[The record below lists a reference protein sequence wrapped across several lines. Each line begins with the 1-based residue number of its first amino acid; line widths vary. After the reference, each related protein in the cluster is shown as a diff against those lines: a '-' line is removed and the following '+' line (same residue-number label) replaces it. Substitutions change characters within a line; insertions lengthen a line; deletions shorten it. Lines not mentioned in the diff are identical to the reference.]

1 MSIKTIPLPG
11 LTEQQKT
18 MHKLMFV
25 AVCKLLSDQST
36 YLQNELKY
44 DLKRDFNNVIKRID
58 ELVEK
63 IDKGFSADEK
73 ESLQEIV
80 DELNNAM
87 TDFRKQINELK

>member
-1 MSIKTIPLPG
+1 MTIDTIPE
-11 LTEQQKT
+11 LTTEQKT

-44 DLKRDFNNVIKRID
+44 DLKRDFNNIVRRTD
-58 ELVEK
+58 ELVYK
-63 IDKGFSADEK
+63 IESGLSA
-73 ESLQEIV
+73 ESVNTLQEVV

-87 TDFRKQINELK
+87 GDLRNQINEIK

>member
-1 MSIKTIPLPG
+1 MSIKTVPLPG

-36 YLQNELKY
+36 YLQNELRY
-44 DLKRDFNNVIKRID
+44 DLKRDFNHIVKRTD

-63 IDKGFSADEK
+63 IEKGLSP
-73 ESLQEIV
+73 ESVEILQEIV

-87 TDFRKQINELK
+87 SDLRNQINEIE

>member
-1 MSIKTIPLPG
+1 MAITMIPLPG

-44 DLKRDFNNVIKRID
+44 EIKRDFNNIVKRTD
-58 ELVEK
+58 ELVDK
-63 IDKGFSADEK
+63 IEAGLSQDARDT
-73 ESLQEIV
+73 LQEIV

-87 TDFRKQINELK
+87 SDLRKQINEIE